1 MMARQ
6 NPKVRK
12 MLNALTETARVASV
26 IVDGEEAGRILES
39 GSAHYITHPDPE
51 HRYLALDH
59 FVVDH
64 GPFLRMKKTLKR
76 LAMLADFSCS
86 ACLWVT
92 LDGLQDK
99 VTPLVQDG
107 AMGRY
112 YRFGC
117 QTVDLTPEMAACL
130 ENGEVVVA
138 PEDHRSNTLTVLAPV
153 FDSLGDTVG
162 FVELSAAHPITN
174 KIEPGWD

>member
-1 MMARQ
+1 MARQ
-6 NPKVRK
+6 NPKVRRV
-12 MLNALTETARVASV
+12 LNALTKAAHVASV
-26 IVDGEEAGRILES
+26 IVDGEEAGRILT
-39 GSAHYITHPDPE
+39 GDSARYIANPDPE

-59 FVVDH
+59 FVVEH

-76 LAMLADFSCS
+76 LAMLVDPPCS
-86 ACLWVT
+86 ACLWIT

-112 YRFGC
+112 YNFGA
-117 QTVDLTPEMAACL
+117 QTADITPEMAACL
-130 ENGEVVVA
+130 EKGEVVVA
-138 PEDHRSNTLTVLAPV
+138 PEDHPRNTLTVLAPV

-174 KIEPGWD
+174 KIVPGYN